1 MTSAVRFLNGFKS
14 YIFPTDFMRTQY
26 LQLMDD
32 WRLRKSHLANQAG
45 LPTARMS
52 DYIHGRALPDD
63 KERAIEQAIIDSS
76 RIQAAFFPIRL
87 ALDEPENLRL
97 ALSFVNATYGHANPE
112 QIMQLKTAAEAS
124 REVACV

>member
-1 MTSAVRFLNGFKS
+1 MSAVRTFFKNPES

-45 LPTARMS
+45 LPTARLS

-63 KERAIEQAIIDSS
+63 KEQAIEQAIIDSS
-76 RIQAAFFPIRL
+76 RIQAAFFLIRL

-97 ALSFVNATYGHANPE
+97 ALSFVNETYGHANPE
-112 QIMQLKTAAEAS
+112 QIMQLKTDAEAS
-124 REVACV
+124 LEAVPS